1 MYYAATQQVT
11 EARHIARTAQQ
22 RIKDRT
28 GMNISVLLCPVEATP
43 KTPERMLRIIA
54 ESLGMSANCYRMKN
68 RSRPF
73 SELRF
78 IAAHILR
85 QNFATLTLHQIALFF
100 GGLDHTS
107 VINGLTRVNNLIHTG
122 DTRFIEKY
130 NQALKAVNLWLRRA
144 E

>member
-1 MYYAATQQVT
+1 MFYAATQVT
-11 EARHIARTAQQ
+11 EARNIARTAQQ
-22 RIKDRT
+22 RIRNKT
-28 GMNISVLLCPVEATP
+28 GMEVALLLAPIEVTP

-54 ESLGMSANCYRMKN
+54 EALGMSPNCYGMKN

-78 IAAHILR
+78 IAAHLLR
-85 QNFATLTLHQIALFF
+85 QNFATLTLQQIARFF
-100 GGLDHTS
+100 GGVDHTS
-107 VINGLTRVNNLIHTG
+107 VISGLTRVNDLIYSG

-130 NQALKAVNLWLRRA
+130 NSAQKAVNLWLRRV